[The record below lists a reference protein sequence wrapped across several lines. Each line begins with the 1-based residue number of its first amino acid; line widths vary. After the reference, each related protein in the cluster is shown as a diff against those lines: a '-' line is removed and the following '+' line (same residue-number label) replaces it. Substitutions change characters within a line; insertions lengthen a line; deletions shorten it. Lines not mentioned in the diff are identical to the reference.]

1 MKDQLID
8 YFVRNNL
15 FAKEQYGFMKK
26 KSTALQLLRFLDEV
40 SIGLD
45 EGHEVHVLYTD
56 IEKAFDRVPHKR
68 LLIKLQ
74 KYGIDEKTLAWI
86 EDFLMGRKF
95 RVRVNDSYSEWYG
108 VDSGVPQGSVLGPVL
123 FVIYIND
130 LGTNL
135 CQLLYGSTGRE
146 DHLWVGGKACR
157 LRTICG

>member
-1 MKDQLID
+1 MD

-15 FAKEQYGFMKK
+15 FAKEQYGFMKN

-86 EDFLMGRKF
+86 EDFLTGRKF
-95 RVRVNDSYSEWYG
+95 RVRVNDSYSEW
-108 VDSGVPQGSVLGPVL
+108 
-123 FVIYIND
+123 
-130 LGTNL
+130 
-135 CQLLYGSTGRE
+135 
-146 DHLWVGGKACR
+146 
-157 LRTICG
+157 